1 MRTEGIIM
9 FHFNV
14 HFDFLIT
21 LIWHIFWSIRRFYW
35 LFATALSRSFDVF
48 FCIFDVFICS
58 LRRYHVHTKFLSQ
71 KLEFDNT
78 SRFSITELYKGNW
91 RHSSD
96 VYVWCHNS
104 RFSIISS
111 FMIPCLLLIS
121 PFQNYFLWRTHF
133 IYLFFSRYRVSIAD
147 TGNISTIVE
156 SLIEHS
162 DWFFPEGKQSLL
174 YHTAR
179 R

>member
-1 MRTEGIIM
+1 M
-9 FHFNV
+9 FI
-14 HFDFLIT
+14 LI
-21 LIWHIFWSIRRFYW
+21 F
-35 LFATALSRSFDVF
+35 LSRSFDIF
-48 FCIFDVFICS
+48 FCLFDVFIGS
-58 LRRYHVHTKFLSQ
+58 LRRPYHVHTKFLSQ

-78 SRFSITELYKGNW
+78 SRFSITELYKGSW

-111 FMIPCLLLIS
+111 FMIPCLLLIF
-121 PFQNYFLWRTHF
+121 PFHNYFLWITHF
-133 IYLFFSRYRVSIAD
+133 NWFYLLIFFSRYRVSIAD

-162 DWFFPEGKQSLL
+162 DWFFPEGKHSLL